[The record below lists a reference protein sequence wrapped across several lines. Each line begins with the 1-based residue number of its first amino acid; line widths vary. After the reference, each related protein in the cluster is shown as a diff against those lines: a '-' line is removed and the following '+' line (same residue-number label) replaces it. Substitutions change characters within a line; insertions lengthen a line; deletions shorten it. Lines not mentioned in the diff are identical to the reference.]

1 VAEALATLPGVVV
14 LRNGALGALSGVSIR
29 GAAPSQTLIL
39 LDGLPLGGEQ
49 TGTLDLGEISTSGV
63 ERIEVVE
70 GGGSTLYGA
79 GAIGGIVNILTSH
92 APRAV
97 QAKVIDGSFGT
108 REVAI
113 ETQHVSFERL
123 VASNDF
129 PTVAGA
135 VPGGPRINS
144 DVESTTA
151 RVRGER
157 RLGRLELQGSAGISD
172 VHLGA
177 PGPLYLPY
185 VPSSSSGPTPNPSSP
200 NSYASSTSRQ
210 DTTSSDARASL
221 TLRKAHATTTLDL
234 SGTRQVLQY
243 ASAPSDLNGCFCN
256 VLNRETRLEA
266 SLRNAVQT
274 DRTRLVY
281 GLDLARGLARI
292 DSGNGAPP
300 VHAFAQAAVYGQ
312 DDVTL
317 GTGTAYAGLRAE
329 RDGAQGGALAPSAG
343 FALPLDDGLRLRA
356 NAATGFRAPNAV
368 DLYYPGFSNPNLQ
381 PERTVSTDLTLE
393 DARVLGGLSLGY
405 FTLAGND
412 LIAINPN
419 FDFTKPSGP
428 NNLAIVN
435 VQRASIAGLTLSVRT
450 VARRGI
456 TVGLGLTDLYRA
468 LDLTSVARRLPQ
480 RPVFSTNLTLEY
492 AATNPRATLAA
503 LGAIANAMGA
513 RGTVPQNGP
522 LDPYL
527 VAAPFASVDAYVR
540 LRVARHALLTLR
552 ERNLGNERYAA
563 VAGYPT
569 PGRAFVLELSTR

>member
-1 VAEALATLPGVVV
+1 MSKGFFARRSCGAIALWLTLSAAAAAAEPTLAPTPAPTPAPASLPEIGRVVTSDRQDEPLRAATRTTYVVPKSEIVARGYLTVAEALATLPGVVV

-39 LDGLPLGGEQ
+39 LDGLPLGGAQ

-63 ERIEVVE
+63 ERVEVVE

-79 GAIGGIVNILTSH
+79 GAIGGIVNILTSR

-123 VASNDF
+123 VARNDF

-144 DVESTTA
+144 DVESMTA

-157 RLGRLELQGSAGISD
+157 HLGRLELQGSAGISD

-243 ASAPSDLNGCFCN
+243 ASAPSDLNGCF
-256 VLNRETRLEA
+256 
-266 SLRNAVQT
+266 
-274 DRTRLVY
+274 
-281 GLDLARGLARI
+281 
-292 DSGNGAPP
+292 
-300 VHAFAQAAVYGQ
+300 
-312 DDVTL
+312 
-317 GTGTAYAGLRAE
+317 
-329 RDGAQGGALAPSAG
+329 
-343 FALPLDDGLRLRA
+343 
-356 NAATGFRAPNAV
+356 
-368 DLYYPGFSNPNLQ
+368 
-381 PERTVSTDLTLE
+381 
-393 DARVLGGLSLGY
+393 
-405 FTLAGND
+405 
-412 LIAINPN
+412 
-419 FDFTKPSGP
+419 
-428 NNLAIVN
+428 
-435 VQRASIAGLTLSVRT
+435 
-450 VARRGI
+450 
-456 TVGLGLTDLYRA
+456 
-468 LDLTSVARRLPQ
+468 
-480 RPVFSTNLTLEY
+480 
-492 AATNPRATLAA
+492 
-503 LGAIANAMGA
+503 
-513 RGTVPQNGP
+513 
-522 LDPYL
+522 
-527 VAAPFASVDAYVR
+527 
-540 LRVARHALLTLR
+540 
-552 ERNLGNERYAA
+552 
-563 VAGYPT
+563 
-569 PGRAFVLELSTR
+569 